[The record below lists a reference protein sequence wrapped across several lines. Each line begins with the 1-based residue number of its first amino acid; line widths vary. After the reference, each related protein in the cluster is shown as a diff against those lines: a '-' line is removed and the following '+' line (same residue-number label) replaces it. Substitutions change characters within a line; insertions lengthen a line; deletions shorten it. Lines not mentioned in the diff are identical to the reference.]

1 MERAARLLLASSLV
15 AFAVVIGLG
24 TLRAS
29 PAHQLLDVPEAL
41 KSLQSFHSHFD
52 VLVWLGAA
60 ALGATLKLL
69 APGYRGPAWAPRL
82 LAPAYLGGATV
93 FACSFAMKALGQR
106 LGLDALVRPV
116 APALA
121 SLGGVGMLL
130 AALAALV
137 VARSSL
143 AAARE
148 PAPGDDA
155 G

>member
-29 PAHQLLDVPEAL
+29 PAHQLLDTPEAV
-41 KSLQSFHSHFD
+41 KSLQAFHSHFD
-52 VLVWLGAA
+52 NLVWLGSA

-82 LAPAYLGGATV
+82 LAPAFLAGAVV
-93 FACSFAMKALGQR
+93 FACSFAVKALGQR
-106 LGLDALVRPV
+106 CALGALVRPL

-130 AALAALV
+130 AAVAALV
-137 VARSSL
+137 VARSFL
-143 AAARE
+143 AAPRE
-148 PAPGDDA
+148 TAPGADP